1 MPRLVLDTNV
11 WLDLLVFR
19 DPRVAPLLDALRT
32 GRARA
37 VTSAATRAELARV
50 LGYPALALDPA
61 SRIAAM
67 EHALALSSCFD
78 VPPPTR
84 ALPRCTDP
92 DDQVFIELAVA
103 AAAQALLSRDA
114 ALLRMARRLQ
124 REGITVTTPA
134 GWCATALSSAAL
146 GTG

>member
-19 DPRVAPLLDALRT
+19 DPGVAPLLDALRT
-32 GRARA
+32 GRACA
-37 VTSAATRAELARV
+37 VTSAATRAELGRV
-50 LGYPALALDPA
+50 LAYPALALDGA
-61 SRIAAM
+61 SRAAAM
-67 EHALALSSCFD
+67 DHALALSSCFD
-78 VPPPTR
+78 APPPAR
-84 ALPRCTDP
+84 PLPRCSDP

-124 REGITVTTPA
+124 REGIRVTTPA
-134 GWCATALSSAAL
+134 EWCATASASAAV